1 MHSSYGSCYSTQAGM
16 TEGLVL
22 GMEAKERMQEMLE
35 HAEGDL
41 AKQDEEG
48 LTGGSKTPT
57 SSNSWNW

>member
-1 MHSSYGSCYSTQAGM
+1 M

-22 GMEAKERMQEMLE
+22 GMEAKERMQGVLE

-41 AKQDEEG
+41 TEQEGEG